1 VYLLLALPR
10 EDGMKVQ
17 VEDVDRTRRKIE
29 VTLDEEKVRELQDS
43 IYEDL
48 RKRARIKGFRPGKI
62 PRSVLATYYKDFVDE
77 ELKRKMAEFTIA
89 PALSE
94 AHVDPVSEP
103 VIKFHDEKDNY
114 GYTMECEVMPD
125 FDLPAYKGLEIEVE
139 PLKITPEDVD
149 NRLEALKQ
157 MHAEVVTKEG
167 GDAQKG
173 DFVIVKYE
181 GFVDG
186 KPQKD
191 LRSESYPLDLGSTT
205 LLPEFETAVIGMKV
219 GEEKEVEIEF
229 AADYPDKAVASKKVL
244 FKILLKEIKEKKF
257 PEINDEFA
265 KDLGL
270 ENMERLKESV
280 TAELQKEKERER
292 RDKIAE
298 KIVDQLLGSTDF
310 PAPARLME
318 KRLAAMV
325 QDAKTRMKANA
336 LPAEEERSIDSLLRK
351 EFEPQAEKGI
361 KAGMLLSRIAEQ
373 EQVKVEDSEIEARIK
388 KIAEDTKRGYD
399 YIKDFYEKH
408 NLLGNLKSGMLEEK
422 TLDLLIGSAH
432 LKETS

>member
-1 VYLLLALPR
+1 VYLLFALPR

-29 VTLDEEKVRELQDS
+29 VTLDEEKIRELQDG

-48 RKRARIKGFRPGKI
+48 RKRARIKGFRPGKT

-89 PALSE
+89 SALSE

-103 VIKFHDEKDNY
+103 VIKFHDEKDSY
-114 GYTMECEVMPD
+114 GYTIECEVMPD
-125 FDLPAYKGLEIEVE
+125 FELPAYKGLEIEIE

-149 NRLEALKQ
+149 NSLEALKQ
-157 MHAEVVTKEG
+157 MHAEIVAKEG
-167 GDAQKG
+167 EI
-173 DFVIVKYE
+173 VIIQYE
-181 GFVDG
+181 GFYDG
-186 KPQKD
+186 KPLKD
-191 LRSESYPLDLGSTT
+191 VRSESYPLDLGSTT
-205 LLPEFETAVIGMKV
+205 LLPELETAVIGMKV

-244 FKILLKEIKEKKF
+244 FKIVLKEIKEKKF

-280 TAELQKEKERER
+280 TAELQKEKERVR
-292 RDKIAE
+292 RNKISE

-310 PAPARLME
+310 PAPAQLME
-318 KRLAAMV
+318 KRLAAMI

-336 LPAEEERSIDSLLRK
+336 LPAEEERSIDSLLHK

-361 KAGMLLSRIAEQ
+361 KAGMLLLRIAEQ

-422 TLDLLIGSAH
+422 TMDLLIESAH